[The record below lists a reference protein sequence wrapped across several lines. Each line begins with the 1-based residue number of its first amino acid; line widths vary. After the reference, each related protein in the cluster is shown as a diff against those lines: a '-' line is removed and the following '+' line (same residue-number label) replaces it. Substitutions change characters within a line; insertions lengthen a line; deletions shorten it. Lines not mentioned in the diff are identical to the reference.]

1 MSVTTFV
8 LFREDRQKLLE
19 GKHEIL
25 ERRLEMMGEQV
36 TMLSNYFSLKLQPS
50 LIFAG
55 RPKSGAL
62 DSYTVFMKEKN

>member
-1 MSVTTFV
+1 VSVTTFV

-36 TMLSNYFSLKLQPS
+36 TMLSNYFSSKLQPS
-50 LIFAG
+50 HIFVG
-55 RPKSGAL
+55 KPKS
-62 DSYTVFMKEKN
+62 